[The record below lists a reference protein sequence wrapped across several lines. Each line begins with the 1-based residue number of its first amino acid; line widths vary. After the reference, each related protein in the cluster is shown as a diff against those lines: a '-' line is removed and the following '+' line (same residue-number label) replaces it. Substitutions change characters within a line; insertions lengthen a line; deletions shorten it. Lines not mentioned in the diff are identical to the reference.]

1 MTPNAPRRWVR
12 RAMLSALAGGGLT
25 AVGLGGALPGGAL
38 GAEATVG
45 TSGSGGGETPPPATG
60 TTTAPAPAQG
70 GAGEP
75 TTTTSTATSTTETT
89 TSAPPPQTTTSA
101 PPPPPQAA
109 PAARAPAA
117 QAPVVVVQRKQPAIP
132 RRRGAKAGGRRG
144 VKGNANDN
152 VKANGGVGAGGKSN
166 ANGSGPTT
174 VPAGTPNG
182 VAPPPLAVAGQAGT
196 LASILGQSAVS
207 AQALQ
212 YYRVPLFL
220 LPIYQAAGIQY
231 GVPWQILAA
240 INEVETDY
248 GNDLS
253 VSTAGAVGW
262 MQFMPTTW
270 LQYGVDALGAG
281 YADPYNPVDAI
292 FAAARYLHAAGAS
305 SNLHTAIL
313 AYNHSEAYV
322 SSVLLRA
329 KLIASY
335 PQSVIAT
342 LTGLTEGSLP
352 VAGARVAQ
360 DPATP
365 LSVASA
371 TAGAVPLEPYAGA
384 NPVAPSA
391 ANPVA
396 PSPSPPPAPG
406 VVGARAA
413 RKHVEELRFVDLLG
427 PLGAP
432 VTAVQDGR
440 IVKLGRSHRLGNY
453 LALQDVYGDVFTY
466 AGLGSIAHRYH
477 EPGRPAR
484 IKPAVAAAAA
494 QPVASEPTPSVP
506 ASAGRQLP
514 ITLHVKAPAQ
524 PRLDQQ
530 SPEVEAESQQSPEEG
545 APPPGMG
552 RVRLYAHPGNPV
564 ARVAAAQAGAQGAQ
578 SDGHGG
584 KWLPLRQGSLVSQG
598 TILGHLSKTPVQDA
612 QAGSPLQA
620 FGGVHVSVPSTTL
633 RFAIRPA
640 GDSSTVDPRPI
651 LANWRQLD
659 TALHPRGARSDVNL
673 LGATVA
679 QVFLMSQSEL
689 ERTVLSDP
697 GISIYECGRQ
707 DIAAGSIDGRVLAV
721 LEFLSRSG
729 LKPTVSALR
738 CGHSEMTTSGNVS
751 EHYFGDAVDISAI
764 NGVPIAGHQGAGSIA
779 DVTIRALL
787 TLQGQFVPHQIISLM
802 KYPEAPNTLALPEHW
817 NHIHVGF
824 RPQPGTLAPSAG
836 PGAAVQAIATAA
848 HSAGPGQTAPSPLLA
863 VSGDLSAAQWN
874 QLVERIGALQQ
885 PAVAA
890 KPTAAAIRDPQA
902 AAGNRDLGARA
913 LPRSGAEE

>member
-1 MTPNAPRRWVR
+1 
-12 RAMLSALAGGGLT
+12 
-25 AVGLGGALPGGAL
+25 
-38 GAEATVG
+38 
-45 TSGSGGGETPPPATG
+45 
-60 TTTAPAPAQG
+60 
-70 GAGEP
+70 
-75 TTTTSTATSTTETT
+75 
-89 TSAPPPQTTTSA
+89 
-101 PPPPPQAA
+101 
-109 PAARAPAA
+109 
-117 QAPVVVVQRKQPAIP
+117 
-132 RRRGAKAGGRRG
+132 
-144 VKGNANDN
+144 
-152 VKANGGVGAGGKSN
+152 
-166 ANGSGPTT
+166 
-174 VPAGTPNG
+174 
-182 VAPPPLAVAGQAGT
+182 VAPPPFAVAGQAGT
-196 LASILGQSAVS
+196 LASLLGQSAVS

-212 YYRVPLFL
+212 FYRVPLFL

-231 GVPWQILAA
+231 GIPWQILAA
-240 INEVETDY
+240 INEVETNY

-305 SNLHTAIL
+305 SSLHSAIL

-342 LTGLTEGSLP
+342 LTGLAEGSLP

-360 DPATP
+360 GPGTP
-365 LSVASA
+365 LPTVASA
-371 TAGAVPLEPYAGA
+371 TAGAIPLEPAPSALA
-384 NPVAPSA
+384 NPAAPSA
-391 ANPVA
+391 ANPAA
-396 PSPSPPPAPG
+396 PSPANPAAPSPAPPPTPG
-406 VVGARAA
+406 VVGRRAA
-413 RKHVEELRFVDLLG
+413 RGHAEELRFADLLG

-440 IVKLGRSHRLGNY
+440 IVKLGRSHKLGNY
-453 LALQDVYGDVFTY
+453 LALRDVYGDVFTY

-477 EPGRPAR
+477 ELGHPAKARPAGT
-484 IKPAVAAAAA
+484 AAAAA
-494 QPVASEPTPSVP
+494 QTPVAEASAPALGAPAKPSTHEPAPTAP

-514 ITLHVKAPAQ
+514 ITLHVKTPAQ
-524 PRLDQQ
+524 QHHHQ
-530 SPEVEAESQQSPEEG
+530 IEAEVEAESQPSFEEG

-552 RVRLYAHPGNPV
+552 RARLYAHPGNPV
-564 ARVAAAQAGAQGAQ
+564 ARVAAARVDAQGAQ

-584 KWLPLRQGSLVSQG
+584 RWLPLRQGSLVSQG
-598 TILGHLSKTPVQDA
+598 TILGHLSRTPVQDG
-612 QAGSPLQA
+612 QGGSPLQA
-620 FGGVHVSVPSTTL
+620 WGGAHLSLPVGGPQQGGAGSASTAPASPSSGQLAVPVPAPSARL

-640 GDSSTVDPRPI
+640 GDSATIDPRPI

-697 GISIYECGRQ
+697 GIGIYECGRQ
-707 DIAAGSIDGRVLAV
+707 DIAAGSVDGRVLAV

-738 CGHSEMTTSGNVS
+738 CGHSEMTSSGNVS
-751 EHYFGDAVDISAI
+751 EHWFGDAVDISAI
-764 NGVPIAGHQGAGSIA
+764 NGVPIAGHQGAGSIT

-802 KYPEAPNTLALPEHW
+802 KYPEAANTLALPEHW

-824 RPQPGTLAPSAG
+824 HPQAGTLAPSAG

-885 PAVAA
+885 PTVPA
-890 KPTAAAIRDPQA
+890 KPTSAAIRDPQA
-902 AAGNRDLGARA
+902 ALGNRDLGTRA